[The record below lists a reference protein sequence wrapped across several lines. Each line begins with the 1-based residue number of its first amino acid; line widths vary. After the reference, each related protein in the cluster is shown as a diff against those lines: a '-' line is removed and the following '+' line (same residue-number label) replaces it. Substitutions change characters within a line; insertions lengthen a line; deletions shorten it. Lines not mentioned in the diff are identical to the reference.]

1 MKLPSK
7 EKLKKY
13 LKILVVLLVVAAIS
27 VGIYFVL
34 RHFGFTDADKL
45 KGWIKSTG
53 GWAVIVYILLRVSF
67 TIFLSFVPAC
77 SMIFDL
83 LSVATFDYY
92 PPIVIFLICFTS
104 VVITSVIMDLI
115 GRFGGN
121 KAIIKILGKEDYEEA
136 KDLIQEKGMVYVP
149 VMYLL
154 PIFPDDAICMVSGAT
169 KMNFWVHL
177 AEIVLCRGIGCA
189 TIVFGLQIIP
199 QDLVNNLKEFNWVF
213 IRNNIIEYIRLLVV
227 IVAYLGLLFW
237 FTRKIDKW
245 LTKYLKKRKANK
257 ELKQA
262 ARSRCLFFIAHKY
275 CLLIKRM
282 FISVFFLIL

>member
-53 GWAVIVYILLRVSF
+53 GWAIIVYILLRVSF

-83 LSVATFDYY
+83 LSLATFDYY
-92 PPIVIFLICFTS
+92 PPIVIFLICFAS

-136 KDLIQEKGMVYVP
+136 KDLVQEKGMVYVP

-177 AEIVLCRGIGCA
+177 AEIILCRGIGCA

-199 QDLVNNLKEFNWVF
+199 QDLVNNLKEFNWVY
-213 IRNNIIEYIRLLVV
+213 IGNNIIEYIRLLVL

-245 LTKYLKKRKANK
+245 LTKYLKKRKTNK
-257 ELKQA
+257 EFKQA
-262 ARSRCLFFIAHKY
+262 TH
-275 CLLIKRM
+275 
-282 FISVFFLIL
+282 

>member
-53 GWAVIVYILLRVSF
+53 GWAIIVYILLRVSF

-83 LSVATFDYY
+83 LSLATFDYY
-92 PPIVIFLICFTS
+92 PPIVIFLICFAS

-136 KDLIQEKGMVYVP
+136 KDLVQEKGMVYVP

-177 AEIVLCRGIGCA
+177 AEIILCRGIGCA

-199 QDLVNNLKEFNWVF
+199 QDLVNNLKEFNW
-213 IRNNIIEYIRLLVV
+213 IYIGNNIIEYIRLLVL

-245 LTKYLKKRKANK
+245 LTKYLKKRKTNK
-257 ELKQA
+257 EIKQA
-262 ARSRCLFFIAHKY
+262 TH
-275 CLLIKRM
+275 
-282 FISVFFLIL
+282 

>member
-13 LKILVVLLVVAAIS
+13 LKILIVLLVVATIS
-27 VGIYFVL
+27 VVLYFVL
-34 RHFGFTDADKL
+34 KHFGLTDVQKL
-45 KGWIKSTG
+45 KGFLKSVG
-53 GWAVIVYILLRVSF
+53 PWAVIVYILLRVF
-67 TIFLSFVPAC
+67 ATIFLSFVPAC
-77 SMIFDL
+77 SMAFDL
-83 LSVATFDYY
+83 LSIATFDYY
-92 PPIVIFLICFTS
+92 PPIIIFLICFAS

-121 KAIIKILGKEDYEEA
+121 KAIIKILGREDYEEA
-136 KDLIQEKGMVYVP
+136 IELVQEKGLVYVP

-177 AEIVLCRGIGCA
+177 LEIILCRGIGCA

-199 QDLVNNLKEFNWVF
+199 QDLVDNLKAFNWVF
-213 IRNNIIEYIRLLVV
+213 IGNNIIEYIRLLVL

-245 LTKYLKKRKANK
+245 LTKFLKKRKEKAQLAK
-257 ELKQA
+257 
-262 ARSRCLFFIAHKY
+262 
-275 CLLIKRM
+275 
-282 FISVFFLIL
+282 

>member
-13 LKILVVLLVVAAIS
+13 LKILIVLLVVAAIS
-27 VGIYFVL
+27 VGLYFL
-34 RHFGFTDADKL
+34 LKHFGLTDEQKL
-45 KGWIKSTG
+45 KEFLINTK
-53 GWAVIVYILLRVSF
+53 GWAVIVYILLRVVA

-104 VVITSVIMDLI
+104 VVITSVCMDLI

-136 KDLIQEKGMVYVP
+136 KDLVQEKGMVYVP

-177 AEIVLCRGIGCA
+177 LEIVLCRGIGCA

-199 QDLVNNLKEFNWVF
+199 QELVNNLKEFNWGY
-213 IRNNIIEYIRLLVV
+213 IGRNIIEYLRLGAV
-227 IVAYLGLLFW
+227 IVTYLGLLLW
-237 FTRKIDKW
+237 LARRVDKW
-245 LTKYLKKRKANK
+245 LTKRLKSKNVVKTNK
-257 ELKQA
+257 EL
-262 ARSRCLFFIAHKY
+262 SRE
-275 CLLIKRM
+275 
-282 FISVFFLIL
+282 